1 MKKTDYSSWRRLERV
16 IESSGLT
23 INSFARYVGLP
34 RGENLYQIKRGN
46 YGISLG
52 VAKKIHAKFPQYPI
66 SWLMHGEAE
75 SAVLSEKDGFV
86 VRIPVYQDTAVMM
99 FPPNGAPDREL
110 LLSAEEAHGAQIAV
124 LCAGEPL
131 AAGWQD
137 WLVLLRDPG
146 DEIVNGRIY
155 LVVTEYFYLFC
166 SVYRIEGEDN
176 RLRFRYLSSMVKDG
190 LEIRREEIRVMW
202 QVCGAVCR
210 MK

>member
-1 MKKTDYSSWRRLERV
+1 MADARGSRIRR
-16 IESSGLT
+16 
-23 INSFARYVGLP
+23 FVG
-34 RGENLYQIKRGN
+34 
-46 YGISLG
+46 
-52 VAKKIHAKFPQYPI
+52 
-66 SWLMHGEAE
+66 
-75 SAVLSEKDGFV
+75 KDGFV

-155 LVVTEYFYLFC
+155 LVVTECFYLFAL
-166 SVYRIEGEDN
+166 YIESKEMIIDC
-176 RLRFRYLSSMVKDG
+176 D
-190 LEIRREEIRVMW
+190 
-202 QVCGAVCR
+202 
-210 MK
+210 

>member
-1 MKKTDYSSWRRLERV
+1 MADARGSRIRRFVRKGWFRGSYSCISGYCCDDVSSERG
-16 IESSGLT
+16 S
-23 INSFARYVGLP
+23 
-34 RGENLYQIKRGN
+34 
-46 YGISLG
+46 
-52 VAKKIHAKFPQYPI
+52 
-66 SWLMHGEAE
+66 
-75 SAVLSEKDGFV
+75 
-86 VRIPVYQDTAVMM
+86 
-99 FPPNGAPDREL
+99 DREL

-166 SVYRIEGEDN
+166 SVYRIEGDDN